1 MILLKNLNTP
11 KEIMDYKTFK
21 KRFITSLFLIV
32 TFVFFLIFYNLLPIF
47 FTFIY
52 LIILFEIYLYFNHKN
67 KYLIY
72 IYLLC
77 SFISLQYFFFN
88 VFNLYYFLYVIFI
101 IILFDTSS
109 YICGSIFGKTKMF
122 PKISPNKTYIGF
134 LFGYII
140 TLLLIYPY
148 CKFYF
153 EYNIMKFILLSS
165 LLVFLTFIGD
175 IIESFLKRKSNIKD
189 SSNLLP
195 GHGGFFDRFDSFLFV
210 FMALPFIENIF

>member
-1 MILLKNLNTP
+1 
-11 KEIMDYKTFK
+11 MDYKTFK
-21 KRFITSLFLIV
+21 KRFITSLFLIL

-52 LIILFEIYLYFNHKN
+52 LIILFEIYLYFNHRN

-88 VFNLYYFLYVIFI
+88 IFNLYYFLYVIFI

-122 PKISPNKTYIGF
+122 PKISPNKTYVGF

-148 CKFYF
+148 CKFYL

-175 IIESFLKRKSNIKD
+175 IIESFLKRKSHIKD
-189 SSNLLP
+189 SSSLLP

>member
-1 MILLKNLNTP
+1 
-11 KEIMDYKTFK
+11 MDYKTFK

-165 LLVFLTFIGD
+165 LLVFFTFIGD

-189 SSNLLP
+189 SSSLLP

>member
-1 MILLKNLNTP
+1 
-11 KEIMDYKTFK
+11 MDYKTFK

-165 LLVFLTFIGD
+165 LLVFFTFIGD

-210 FMALPFIENIF
+210 FMALPFIENIFWWK

>member
-1 MILLKNLNTP
+1 
-11 KEIMDYKTFK
+11 MDYKTFK

-88 VFNLYYFLYVIFI
+88 IFNLYYFLYVIFI

-165 LLVFLTFIGD
+165 LLVFFTFIGD

-189 SSNLLP
+189 SSSLLP

>member
-1 MILLKNLNTP
+1 
-11 KEIMDYKTFK
+11 MDYKIFK

-109 YICGSIFGKTKMF
+109 YICCSIFGKTKMF

>member
-1 MILLKNLNTP
+1 
-11 KEIMDYKTFK
+11 MDYKTFK

>member
-1 MILLKNLNTP
+1 
-11 KEIMDYKTFK
+11 MDFKTFK

>member
-1 MILLKNLNTP
+1 
-11 KEIMDYKTFK
+11 MDYKTFK

-165 LLVFLTFIGD
+165 LLVFFTFIGD